1 MIYAYLRVSTDAQDT
16 ENQRTGVDNK
26 AAALGLRIDKYV
38 IDDGISG
45 TKEPE
50 KRALGGLLSVLQN
63 GDVIIVSEL
72 SRFGRRLFMLFRI
85 LESLLDKGV
94 KVYSVKDGYTL
105 DNSIQS
111 KVLAFAFGMAAEIE
125 RDMIAK
131 RTKEALNRK
140 RANGIHIGRPKGG
153 RNRFHKLDGNE
164 SIIRSGLISGK
175 TKAAISRRLGVSV
188 PTLNKFIRE
197 NQLYQQC
204 LTHPGPCKH
213 NKADRA

>member
-16 ENQRTGVDNK
+16 ENQRMGVEAK
-26 AAALGLRIDKYV
+26 ARSLGLTIDKYI

-50 KRALGGLLSVLQN
+50 KRALGSLLSILQK
-63 GDVIIVSEL
+63 DDIVIVSEL

-85 LESLLDKGV
+85 LENLLDKGV
-94 KVYSVKDGYTL
+94 KVYSIKDGYTL

-164 SIIRSGLISGK
+164 DFIQSAMLAGR
-175 TKAAISRRLGVSV
+175 TKVEVSRRLNVSI
-188 PTLNKFIRE
+188 PTLNKFIRD
-197 NQLYQQC
+197 NNIHQ
-204 LTHPGPCKH
+204 
-213 NKADRA
+213 

>member
-1 MIYAYLRVSTDAQDT
+1 MTYAYLRVSTDAQDT
-16 ENQRTGVDNK
+16 ENQRTGVDAK
-26 AAALGLRIDKYV
+26 AASLGLTIDKYI

-50 KRALGGLLSVLQN
+50 KRALGGLLSILQK
-63 GDVIIVSEL
+63 DDIIIVSEL

-85 LESLLDKGV
+85 LENLLNKGV

-140 RANGIHIGRPKGG
+140 RANGIHIGRPKGV
-153 RNRFHKLDGNE
+153 RNRFHKLDGKENFIQSAILSGRTKVDISKHLNV
-164 SIIRSGLISGK
+164 SI
-175 TKAAISRRLGVSV
+175 
-188 PTLNKFIRE
+188 PTLNKFIRD
-197 NQLYQQC
+197 NNILQ
-204 LTHPGPCKH
+204 
-213 NKADRA
+213 

>member
-1 MIYAYLRVSTDAQDT
+1 MTYAYLRVSTDAQDT
-16 ENQRTGVDNK
+16 ENQRSGVDAK
-26 AAALGLRIDKYV
+26 AASLGLTIDEYI

-50 KRALGGLLSVLQN
+50 KRALGELMSVLQN
-63 GDVIIVSEL
+63 GDVVIVSEL

-85 LESLLDKGV
+85 LENLLNKGV

-153 RNRFHKLDGNE
+153 RNRFHKLDGAE
-164 SIIRSGLISGK
+164 DFIQSAMSSGK
-175 TKAAISRRLGVSV
+175 TKVDISKHLNVTI
-188 PTLNKFIRE
+188 PTLNKFIKD
-197 NQLYQQC
+197 NNLYQ
-204 LTHPGPCKH
+204 
-213 NKADRA
+213 

>member
-16 ENQRTGVDNK
+16 ENQRTGVDAK
-26 AAALGLRIDKYV
+26 ARSLGLTIDKYI

-50 KRALGGLLSVLQN
+50 KRALGGLLSILQK
-63 GDVIIVSEL
+63 DDIVIVSEL

-85 LESLLDKGV
+85 LENLLDKGV

-164 SIIRSGLISGK
+164 DFIQSAMLAGR
-175 TKAAISRRLGVSV
+175 TKIEISRRLNVSI
-188 PTLNKFIRE
+188 PTLNKFIRD
-197 NQLYQQC
+197 NNIHQ
-204 LTHPGPCKH
+204 
-213 NKADRA
+213 